1 MFSFIIQLTG
11 KTYIAA
17 AASHSSPLCL
27 TDTDSIWFWTDLNKI
42 ETLAI
47 IPQLCVTAVPSL
59 KESRW
64 AEAAASI
71 SVVWTMSILA
81 VILRLIARKMSNA
94 KYGMDDILIVV
105 GLVSNNPTGDAIS

>member
-1 MFSFIIQLTG
+1 MISNRFFETDFDQKKKKIQNL
-11 KTYIAA
+11 
-17 AASHSSPLCL
+17 
-27 TDTDSIWFWTDLNKI
+27 

-47 IPQLCVTAVPSL
+47 IPQLCVNEVPSL

-71 SVVWTMSILA
+71 SVVWTMSIIA
-81 VILRLIARKMSNA
+81 VVLRLIARKISNA

-105 GLVSNNPTGDAIS
+105 GLVSDKSAGHEIP